1 MAENGRI
8 TGADKAADKGGRR
21 NKFCFGLG
29 TIGRDMFYTTV
40 SMFLMIYLTEVLDLP
55 DSTLLVMTA
64 ILTVMR
70 VFDAFNDPVMGIVV
84 DNTRGRW
91 GKFKPGIV
99 LGALAGG
106 VFMVLMF
113 TDLGL
118 TGAAYAALFA
128 LFYLGWDIFYGLND
142 IAYWS
147 MLPALSTDQK
157 QREEIGAFARICA
170 NIGLFAVVVGII
182 PATGALGAAFGNPR
196 LGWFA
201 FALIVALLMLGFQ
214 CFTLFGVKEHKNCFK
229 QEEKTSFL
237 DMFRVIFR
245 NDQLLWVAVAMALFM
260 IGYTTTANF
269 GVHFF
274 KYVYGDENMYSVFAL
289 VLGVS
294 QLAALAVFPALGKKM
309 DRRRLYS
316 VAAGLVAAGYI
327 LFFLAPMR
335 MLLIGAGGVLIFVG
349 EAFIQILMLMFL
361 ADTVEYG
368 QWKFGKRN
376 ESVTFSI
383 QPFINKISGALAN
396 GILGITLVVSGI
408 NSARSKDEVSAGGVV
423 ILKTAMLLLPLAIIA
438 LGFLIYLLKYKIDE
452 KYYARIIGELKE
464 RGDIKE

>member
-1 MAENGRI
+1 MLN
-8 TGADKAADKGGRR
+8 TDKTADKNAGR

-55 DSTLLVMTA
+55 DATLLVMTA

-70 VFDAFNDPVMGIVV
+70 VFDAFNDPVMGIMV
-84 DNTRGRW
+84 DNTRSRW
-91 GKFKPGIV
+91 GKFKPGIA
-99 LGALAGG
+99 LGALIGG

-113 TDLGL
+113 TDLGF
-118 TGAAYAALFA
+118 TGAAYAVLFA

-147 MLPALSTDQK
+147 MLPTLSTDQK
-157 QREEIGAFARICA
+157 RREEIGSFARICA

-182 PATGALGAAFGNPR
+182 PATNALGAAFGNLR
-196 LGWFA
+196 LGWFG
-201 FALIVALLMLGFQ
+201 FALIIAFFMIGFQ
-214 CFTLFGVKEHKNCFK
+214 CITLFGVKEHKNYFK
-229 QEEKTSFL
+229 EEEKTSFAE
-237 DMFRVIFR
+237 MFRIIFK

-274 KYVYGDENMYSVFAL
+274 KYVYGDENMYSIFAL
-289 VLGVS
+289 VLGIS
-294 QLAALAVFPALGKKM
+294 QLAALAVFPTLGKRM
-309 DRRRLYS
+309 TRRKLYS
-316 VAAGLVAAGYI
+316 IAACLVAAGYI

-335 MLLIGAGGVLIFVG
+335 MILIGTGGVLIFVG

-376 ESVTFSI
+376 ESVTFSL

-396 GILGITLVVSGI
+396 GILGVTLVISGI
-408 NSARSKDEVSAGGVV
+408 NSAQSKDDVSAGGVV
-423 ILKTAMLLLPLAIIA
+423 ILKTAMLLLPLIIIV
-438 LGFLIYLLKYKIDE
+438 LGFVIYLLKYKIDE
-452 KYYARIIGELKE
+452 KYYTQIIGDLKE

>member
-1 MAENGRI
+1 
-8 TGADKAADKGGRR
+8 
-21 NKFCFGLG
+21 
-29 TIGRDMFYTTV
+29 MFYTTV

-55 DSTLLVMTA
+55 DATLLVMTG
-64 ILTVMR
+64 ILTVLR
-70 VFDAFNDPVMGIVV
+70 VFDAFNDPVMGIIV

-91 GKFKPGIV
+91 GKFKPGMA
-99 LGALAGG
+99 LGALIGG

-113 TDLGL
+113 TDLGF

-128 LFYLGWDIFYGLND
+128 LFYLGWDVFYGLND

-182 PATGALGAAFGNPR
+182 PATNALGAAFGNLR
-196 LGWFA
+196 LGWFS
-201 FALIVALLMLGFQ
+201 VALRIAFLTSGFQ
-214 CFTLFGVKEHKNCFK
+214 CFTLFGVKEHKNYFK
-229 QEEKTSFL
+229 EEDKTSFA
-237 DMFRVIFR
+237 DMFRVIFK

-274 KYVYGDENMYSVFAL
+274 KYVYGDENMYSIFAL

-294 QLAALAVFPALGKKM
+294 QLASLAVFPALGKRM
-309 DRRRLYS
+309 GRRKLY
-316 VAAGLVAAGYI
+316 AAATGLVAAGYL
-327 LFFLAPMR
+327 LFFFSPMK
-335 MLLIGAGGVLIFVG
+335 MLLIGISGVLIFIG

-376 ESVTFSI
+376 ESVTFSL

-396 GILGITLVVSGI
+396 GVLGVTLVISGI
-408 NSARSKDEVSAGGVV
+408 NSAQSKDDVSAGGVV
-423 ILKTAMLLLPLAIIA
+423 ILKTAMLLLPLVIIV
-438 LGFLIYLLKYKIDE
+438 LGFVIYLFRYKIDE
-452 KYYARIIGELKE
+452 KYYARIIGDLRE
-464 RGDIKE
+464 RGDIRE